1 MIQNFYDG
9 MIESSLNWINYFYL
23 SPDSL
28 IYQNNTNFSKHTSNL
43 NCIYIYF
50 ASLEQCKSDKTH

>member
-9 MIESSLNWINYFYL
+9 MIESTLNWLNYFYL

-28 IYQNNTNFSKHTSNL
+28 IYQNNTIFSKHTSNL

>member
-9 MIESSLNWINYFYL
+9 MIESTLNWLNYFYL

-28 IYQNNTNFSKHTSNL
+28 IHQNSTNFSKHTSNL